1 MRLINLKIPS
11 GNQHESSKNHK
22 MCSEPPDKSEKHE
35 NHIPVLNENE
45 PVVKLGGVSFFF
57 PY

>member
-45 PVVKLGGVSFFF
+45 PVVNLGGVSFFS
-57 PY
+57 P